1 MAQKHLKDFFE
12 RRIKE
17 LRMDRFEAADMMGV
31 KYGTL
36 GQNIARGKISQVNQ
50 AEFLKVME
58 IDLRQLRE
66 IETLAE
72 SETYAYPARHTSSL
86 AEMRIPVGQDILT
99 IIKLVAESKVE
110 SMTFGEFLKLAQI
123 PRTLHDNPKL
133 AEKVIRDLL
142 KKL

>member
-17 LRMDRFEAADMMGV
+17 LALDRFEAADKMGV

-36 GQNIARGKISQVNQ
+36 GQNISRGKISANILD
-50 AEFLKVME
+50 AFLEVME
-58 IDLRQLRE
+58 IDLHQLRV
-66 IETLAE
+66 IETLDE
-72 SETYAYPARHTSSL
+72 SRTYVHPARPTSSL
-86 AEMRIPVGQDILT
+86 AELRILVGQNILPL
-99 IIKLVAESKVE
+99 IKLVAESRVE

-123 PRTLHDNPKL
+123 PHTLHDNPKL